1 MSSESSPRPSQLLTC
16 FFTPNSLLR
25 RRQINDPEQCAIAT
39 ANLLLHVVS
48 KSKWTSVDHLL
59 QRVHDVGK
67 KLVLARPKELVI
79 GNLVR
84 RVLYLIRSE
93 AEEDRAGNGDDSVSE
108 MSNLP
113 GDEPQHHPAFST
125 PPGSGATSPPPRP
138 PPRLMT
144 LASTGSFH
152 VPKSM
157 FNMLNDSPSA
167 LGSLVGSPFGRG
179 SGSST
184 PMSHTQVANITALR
198 EEVLDGIGELKD
210 EIASADE
217 QIAAYAEPQV
227 LPGSTVLIYRP
238 NSTVEKFLL
247 AAAKRRK
254 FTVLIGMDSP
264 KQAEEFNKSSTLR
277 EQLKKLNCDSMVLA
291 GSVSAHMSRV
301 NTVVLNARAIAPCGA
316 VVVDAGVTRIARSA
330 HNANKTVI
338 VLGAVYK
345 LCPQDVPDLDTLMDI
360 GGPNMSRYGD
370 MNGID
375 IRILLTEYIKP
386 DLIDFYIT
394 NL

>member
-1 MSSESSPRPSQLLTC
+1 M
-16 FFTPNSLLR
+16 
-25 RRQINDPEQCAIAT
+25 
-39 ANLLLHVVS
+39 S

-113 GDEPQHHPAFST
+113 GDEPQHLSSGSS
-125 PPGSGATSPPPRP
+125 PPGSGAVSSSPRP

-157 FNMLNDSPSA
+157 FNMLSDSPSGM
-167 LGSLVGSPFGRG
+167 GSLMGSPFGRG
-179 SGSST
+179 SGAST
-184 PMSHTQVANITALR
+184 PMSHAQVANISALR

-217 QIAAYAEPQV
+217 QIAAYAEPQI
-227 LPGSTVLIYRP
+227 LPGSTVLIYKP

-247 AAAKRRK
+247 AAAKKRK

-264 KQAEEFNKSSTLR
+264 KQAEAYNKSSNFR
-277 EQLKKLNCDSMVLA
+277 EQLTKLHIDSMVLA

-316 VVVDAGVTRIARSA
+316 VVVDAGVTRIARA
-330 HNANKTVI
+330 ANNANRTVI

-345 LCPQDVPDLDTLMDI
+345 LCPQDVPDLETLVDI

-370 MNGID
+370 MSGID

-386 DLIDFYIT
+386 DLIDFYVT